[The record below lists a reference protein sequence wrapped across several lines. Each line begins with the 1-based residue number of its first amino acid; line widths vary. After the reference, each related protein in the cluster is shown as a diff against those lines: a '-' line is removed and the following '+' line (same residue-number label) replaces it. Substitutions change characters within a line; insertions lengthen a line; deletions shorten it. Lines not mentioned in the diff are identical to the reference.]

1 MTMKQTARINAI
13 DKRLTLVEA
22 ARMEGRIVNPVPLSP
37 SDNAV
42 NLADLVANL
51 AKLQDIVDSLTARVT
66 ELERKPKRGRPPTRG
81 TVKTSPNDQGRTVGT
96 D

>member
-22 ARMEGRIVNPVPLSP
+22 GPRNSP
-37 SDNAV
+37 ADAID
-42 NLADLVANL
+42 LADLVANL

-66 ELERKPKRGRPPTRG
+66 ELERKPKRGRPPKHG
-81 TVKTSPNDQGRTVGT
+81 NIKTSPNDQGRTVGT
-96 D
+96 DRQ